1 MFHHIVLLR
10 FTATSTPDQ
19 HRAVVEGLG
28 ELPSTI
34 PQLRSYDVH
43 LDGGLAADN
52 AHLSI
57 VATFEDEAAW
67 RIYSKHPEHLKV
79 INERINPIKESS
91 LRSQYTD

>member
-10 FTATSTPDQ
+10 FTTGSTPDQ
-19 HRAVVEGLG
+19 HQSVVDGLRA
-28 ELPSTI
+28 LPAMV
-34 PQLRSYDVH
+34 PELRSYDVH

-52 AHLSI
+52 AHISI

-67 RIYSKHPEHLKV
+67 RIYSTHPEHLKV